1 MAKKEKVKDNI
12 YGGGEAKVIGMR
24 KKSHRKMSDVCR
36 KTKNYSGRAVRSTQ
50 LSKLRFKPNTA

>member
-36 KTKNYSGRAVRSTQ
+36 KTKNYSGRA
-50 LSKLRFKPNTA
+50 LRFKPNTA